1 MDEQQNTINALF
13 GPLPK
18 DYCLYFYIL
27 TVLNFI
33 VLIIFIVSS
42 LYIGFTEKK
51 KLEYFIQAL
60 SLAMIYFVV
69 YFQNRLMSTICYSAL
84 E

>member
-1 MDEQQNTINALF
+1 MTTEQDTISAVF

-33 VLIIFIVSS
+33 ILIVFLISSFFIG
-42 LYIGFTEKK
+42 ITEKK
-51 KLEYFIQAL
+51 NVGYFIQVLA
-60 SLAMIYFVV
+60 LAMVYFVV
-69 YFQNRLMSTICYSAL
+69 YFQNRLMSTICYSAIQ
-84 E
+84 